1 MKMIS
6 FIATSVIAMVAAMP
20 AQAALTLNGAGP
32 GTVTTVNTEST
43 STFTCGVDGMSA
55 TWTLSGIADETG
67 TRTFNYDSTGFYSYF
82 RVRAAASAFSGLI
95 TTSLYDAGPAD
106 CCTTPSSGFNYTG
119 SVTLDLVAGQEYGF
133 RLSGSNIDTAN
144 RLQGV
149 FAVTDVTAAVPEPT
163 TWAMMLVGFGMIGAT
178 ARYRRRATRVV
189 YA

>member
-6 FIATSVIAMVAAMP
+6 LTAASAIAMVAAMP
-20 AQAALTLNGAGP
+20 AQAALTLTGTGP
-32 GTVTTVNTEST
+32 GSVATVNTGST
-43 STFTCGVDGMSA
+43 STFTYGVDGTSA

-67 TRTFNYDSTGFYSYF
+67 SRTFNYDSAGFYSYF
-82 RVRAAASAFSGLI
+82 RVRAAASAFSGLVS
-95 TTSLYDAGPAD
+95 TTLYDAGPAD
-106 CCTTPSSGFNYTG
+106 CCTTPSSGFNYAG

-133 RLSGSNIDTAN
+133 RLSGSHNDVAN

-149 FAVTDVTAAVPEPT
+149 FAVTDATPAVPEPA

-178 ARYRRRATRVV
+178 ARYRRGATRVV